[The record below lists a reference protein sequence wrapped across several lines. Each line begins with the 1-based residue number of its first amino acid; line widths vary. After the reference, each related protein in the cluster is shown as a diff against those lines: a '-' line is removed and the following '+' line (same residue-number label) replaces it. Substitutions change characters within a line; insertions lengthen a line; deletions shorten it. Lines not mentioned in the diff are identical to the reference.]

1 MGTVAI
7 YRSSYETVEQ
17 VVRQAFEDFPLDVTG
32 KSVLVKP
39 NILGPFEVERHI
51 TTHPAVVA
59 AVLKEVRRRGPREV
73 MVGDNPGMRGYGANL
88 ECARRA
94 GILAVCNGT
103 YVNLSEGARRVPIE
117 SRFVDEVL
125 VSHQV
130 MDADVLIT
138 VPKMK
143 THLVTTLTAAVK
155 NAFGHLV
162 GGQKS
167 ELHRRA
173 LGARNFSELVV
184 DVYQVRPPDFVVVD
198 GIVAMEGKGP
208 SSDELYEA
216 GVIIAG
222 TNGVEVDAV
231 VATLM
236 GAPPERVPLLS
247 VAAARALG
255 SIDPNDLSLN
265 GDLDPLPS
273 YKLPSSLSGG
283 WVETLAA
290 RLLTHVMVSQ
300 PILIKEKCVRCGM
313 CARHCPVEAVTL
325 NPYPV
330 IDKRRCISCF
340 CCHEFCKHNA
350 MDVAKRIKFFR
361 KRFKY

>member
-7 YRSSYETVEQ
+7 YRSSYETVQ
-17 VVRQAFEDFPLDVTG
+17 QTVRQAFEDFPLDLAG
-32 KSVLVKP
+32 KSVLIKP

-59 AVLKEVRRRGPREV
+59 AVLGEVRRRGPRSI
-73 MVGDNPGMRGYGANL
+73 MVGDNPGMRGYGANV
-88 ECARRA
+88 ECAERS
-94 GILAVCNGT
+94 GILAICNGT
-103 YVNLSEGARRVPIE
+103 YVNLSEGARRIPLQ

-130 MDADVLIT
+130 LDVDVLIT

-143 THLVTTLTAAVK
+143 THLVTIVTAAIK
-155 NAFGHLV
+155 NSFGFLV
-162 GGQKS
+162 GGQKA

-173 LGARNFSELVV
+173 VGRHNFSEMVV
-184 DVYQVRPPDFVVVD
+184 DVYQVRPADFVVVD

-216 GVIIAG
+216 GVIVVG

-236 GAPPERVPLLS
+236 GAPPQKVPLLQE
-247 VAAARALG
+247 AARRGLG
-255 SIDPNDLSLN
+255 TIDPEELTLL
-265 GDLDPLPS
+265 GDLTALPN
-273 YKLPSSLSGG
+273 YKLPTSLSGG
-283 WVETLAA
+283 FLESWAA
-290 RLLTHVMVSQ
+290 RLLTHIMVSQ
-300 PILIKEKCVRCGM
+300 PVVIKEKCVRCGM
-313 CARHCPVEAVTL
+313 CAEHCPVDAITMD
-325 NPYPV
+325 PYP
-330 IDKRRCISCF
+330 IIEKSRCISCF

-350 MDVAKRIKFFR
+350 MDVARTVKFLR
-361 KRFKY
+361 RRFKY

>member
-17 VVRQAFEDFPLDVTG
+17 TVRRAFEDSPLELAG
-32 KSVLVKP
+32 KSVLIKP

-59 AVLKEVRRRGPREV
+59 AVLAEVRRRGPREV
-73 MVGDNPGMRGYGANL
+73 MVGDNPGMRCYGANL
-88 ECARRA
+88 ECARRT
-94 GILAVCNGT
+94 GILAVCDGT
-103 YVNLSEGARRVPIE
+103 YVNLSEAARKIPID

-143 THLVTTLTAAVK
+143 THLVTTLTAAIK
-155 NAFGHLV
+155 TSFGHLV
-162 GGQKS
+162 GGQKA

-184 DVYQVRPPDFVVVD
+184 DVYQIRPPDFVLVD
-198 GIVAMEGKGP
+198 GIVAMEGTGP

-216 GVIIAG
+216 GVIITG
-222 TNGVEVDAV
+222 TNGVEVDTV

-236 GAPPERVPLLS
+236 GAPPEKVPLLS
-247 VAAARALG
+247 VAGARGLG
-255 SIDPNDLSLN
+255 SINPNALSLN
-265 GDLDPLPS
+265 GDLAPLPN
-273 YKLPSSLSGG
+273 YKLPSSLTGG
-283 WVETLAA
+283 WVESLAA

-300 PILIKEKCVRCGM
+300 PVLIKEKCVRCGM
-313 CARHCPVEAVTL
+313 CARHCPVDAITMD
-325 NPYPV
+325 PYPV
-330 IDKRRCISCF
+330 IDKRACISCF

-350 MDVAKRIKFFR
+350 MDVAKTIKFLR
-361 KRFKY
+361 RRFKY